1 MPSFKIERERDIEE
15 RKDEFDSSLLDY
27 ISNYKDYYND
37 DNGSNTGGGRIY
49 DYNSSTGLWNQIGEE
64 IHGPVGPAGETG
76 SFLGYSVG
84 LNYDGTKFCLGAPDY
99 ENSSSQDTGMVRAY
113 EVVPSSPSQ
122 TFSEDLSFNHSLIV
136 PGNLV
141 IVDGSNNTN
150 YGSYT
155 TYTSTDVD
163 NYAAAPT
170 NKSYH
175 VGKSKSNVF
184 NIVNQDNIGV
194 YMNTG
199 DTSFTSTSDERLKH
213 NIQDTKDSLE
223 KICALQPRKFKWKYN
238 DKPESGFIAQE
249 IEKVFPEMVDE
260 NNLPDGKTIK
270 GVNHSSLLP
279 YILDSLQS
287 LDKEIN
293 DLIEE

>member
-1 MPSFKIERERDIEE
+1 M
-15 RKDEFDSSLLDY
+15 
-27 ISNYKDYYND
+27 
-37 DNGSNTGGGRIY
+37 
-49 DYNSSTGLWNQIGEE
+49 
-64 IHGPVGPAGETG
+64 
-76 SFLGYSVG
+76 
-84 LNYDGTKFCLGAPDY
+84 
-99 ENSSSQDTGMVRAY
+99 
-113 EVVPSSPSQ
+113 
-122 TFSEDLSFNHSLIV
+122 
-136 PGNLV
+136 
-141 IVDGSNNTN
+141 DGSNNTN

-163 NYAAAPT
+163 NSVYPPT

-249 IEKVFPEMVDE
+249 IERYSQRWLTKTLYLMVKLLKVS
-260 NNLPDGKTIK
+260 II
-270 GVNHSSLLP
+270 LL
-279 YILDSLQS
+279 YY
-287 LDKEIN
+287 
-293 DLIEE
+293 LIF